1 VAARPLVGNAPA
13 IPRAEI
19 ILHVDVE
26 ALRRGGL
33 EPGERC
39 EIEGI
44 GPVSL
49 STVEYLFGTSW
60 AKLIISKGVDIA
72 SVTHFGRWIPAHLET
87 TLSRRD
93 QVCQV
98 PGCGISYGLERD
110 HIIPI
115 EEGGPTEL
123 DNLVRLCRLCGIP
136 HNRHYAYCRI
146 MRTELSAGAH
156 PPSSQASRLLS
167 RSA

>member
-1 VAARPLVGNAPA
+1 VSA
-13 IPRAEI
+13 
-19 ILHVDVE
+19 E
-26 ALRRGGL
+26 ALRRGQV

-39 EIEGI
+39 EIEGV

-49 STVEYLFGTSW
+49 STVEYLFGNSFV
-60 AKLIISKGVDIA
+60 KIMIEQGVDVL
-72 SVTHFGRWIPAHLET
+72 SVTHAGRWIPRHIDSAL
-87 TLSRRD
+87 RARD
-93 QVCQV
+93 PVCQV
-98 PGCGISYGLERD
+98 PGCGIDYGLERD

-123 DNLVRLCRLCGIP
+123 ANLVKLCRLCGIP